1 MNCEDTIMTK
11 FCSCTIRR
19 TASDQALFG
28 THLMARR
35 WSSVATRARIDA
47 TAVTTATLLTGTQYC
62 HLMFENAFISMV
74 ELDAWRIFVS
84 HGVLPDE
91 ILATANSLQ
100 SPHSSS
106 PAPFS
111 STFNFKHKWIC
122 SQCYK
127 NGQIVERKG
136 ILRLKSPT
144 HCFAGKTNYCSL
156 PRSSHSWRDPL
167 LYVYIGKI
175 CSFDSSHMF
184 SRKMVT
190 SEGSISCLQQK

>member
-1 MNCEDTIMTK
+1 
-11 FCSCTIRR
+11 
-19 TASDQALFG
+19 
-28 THLMARR
+28 
-35 WSSVATRARIDA
+35 
-47 TAVTTATLLTGTQYC
+47 
-62 HLMFENAFISMV
+62 MV

-100 SPHSSS
+100 SPHSGS

-136 ILRLKSPT
+136 
-144 HCFAGKTNYCSL
+144 KTNYCSL
-156 PRSSHSWRDPL
+156 PRNSHSWRDPL
-167 LYVYIGKI
+167 LYVYIEKWSLVRDLLAVFNKNNANLPSTFVVCKNIRDKSRCDYGEV
-175 CSFDSSHMF
+175 CQFSHSDEECKVWNYMKENNIKGLKDLYKKV
-184 SRKMVT
+184 SKV
-190 SEGSISCLQQK
+190 